1 MVQNKKNF
9 SSGRKLSEDTQDLDR
24 KGQARNA
31 DRSADSRTGNVK
43 NQPSASKDKAATPKR
58 DMGSR
63 K

>member
-9 SSGRKLSEDTQDLDR
+9 STGRKLSEDTQDLDR
-24 KGQARNA
+24 KSASRTA
-31 DRSADSRTGNVK
+31 DRSADSRTGSAK
-43 NQPSASKDKAATPKR
+43 NQSSISKDKAVPQKR

>member
-9 SSGRKLSEDTQDLDR
+9 SSGRKLAEDTQDMDKKSGVR
-24 KGQARNA
+24 HAERAA
-31 DRSADSRTGNVK
+31 DTNRSGNLKQTGI
-43 NQPSASKDKAATPKR
+43 SKDKANISKR

>member
-9 SSGRKLSEDTQDLDR
+9 SSGKKLSEDTQDLDR
-24 KGQARNA
+24 KSHVRNA
-31 DRSADSRTGNVK
+31 DRAADSRTANTKQTGI
-43 NQPSASKDKAATPKR
+43 SKDKAGISKR

>member
-9 SSGRKLSEDTQDLDR
+9 SSGKKLSEDTQDLDR
-24 KGQARNA
+24 KSQSRNV
-31 DRSADSRTGNVK
+31 DRSADSARSSTKQTGI
-43 NQPSASKDKAATPKR
+43 SKDKAGISKR